1 MLNVF
6 PKQGKNINYS
16 LPITLQKKEHV
27 CADKYIKTSKDEI
40 SCEW

>member
-16 LPITLQKKEHV
+16 LPITLQKKNMFV
-27 CADKYIKTSKDEI
+27 LI
-40 SCEW
+40 SI